1 MLGLT
6 LGSGGADMTSTLFP
20 LPPAPPARKK
30 RGRILGNPGL
40 VVAAAVLILITL
52 MAIFAPFIAPHD
64 PYTQILDDRLI
75 PPAFVDV
82 EMADPRYLL
91 GTDNLGRDYLSRLIY
106 GARISL
112 LIGALTVLV
121 SGVIGTVLG
130 VSAGYFGGRVD
141 TVVSFFITTRLSLP
155 VVMVA
160 LAVVAVAG
168 GSLRVVVLVLGMLL
182 WDRFAVVMRSAT
194 MQLRNLEYV
203 AAARSVGCSLPR
215 ILLGEILP
223 NLIPALVVVASYEM
237 AQAIL
242 LEAALSFLGLGV
254 QPPLPSW
261 GLMVAEAKEVMLFDP
276 WVILLPGIA
285 ICVLVLAI
293 NMLGDGIRDVT
304 APEGRS

>member
-1 MLGLT
+1 M
-6 LGSGGADMTSTLFP
+6 STTTAT
-20 LPPAPPARKK
+20 PPVRKR

-40 VVAAAVLILITL
+40 LVSAAALCLIAL
-52 MAIFAPFIAPHD
+52 MAIFAPLIAPLD
-64 PYTQILDDRLI
+64 PYAQILDDRML
-75 PPAFVDV
+75 PPAFIDA
-82 EMADPRYLL
+82 EYADPRYLL

-112 LIGALTVLV
+112 LIGFLTMLV
-121 SGVIGTVLG
+121 SGVIGTTMG
-130 VSAGYFGGRVD
+130 IAAGYFGGRVD
-141 TVVSFFITTRLSLP
+141 TVVSFLVTTRLSLP

-160 LAVVAVAG
+160 LAVVAIAG
-168 GSLRVVVLVLGMLL
+168 GSLQVVVLVLGLLL

-203 AAARSVGCSLPR
+203 AAARSVGCSTPR
-215 ILLGEILP
+215 ILIGEILP
-223 NLIPALVVVASYEM
+223 NLVSALVVVASYEM

-261 GLMVAEAKEVMLFDP
+261 GLMVAEAKEFMLFEP
-276 WVILLPGIA
+276 WMIMLPGLA

-293 NMLGDGIRDVT
+293 NMLGDGIRDAT

>member
-1 MLGLT
+1 M
-6 LGSGGADMTSTLFP
+6 SDITS
-20 LPPAPPARKK
+20 PAPAPAVRKK
-30 RGRILGNPGL
+30 RGRILGNSGL
-40 VVAAAVLILITL
+40 VFASIVLTLITL

-75 PPAFVDV
+75 PPAFIDA
-82 EMADPRYLL
+82 ELADPRYIL

-112 LIGALTVLV
+112 LIGLLTVLV

-130 VSAGYFGGRVD
+130 VAAGYFGGRVD
-141 TVVSFFITTRLSLP
+141 TVISFLITTRLSLP

-168 GSLRVVVLVLGMLL
+168 GSLQVVVLVLGLLL

-203 AAARSVGCSLPR
+203 AAARSVGCSTPR
-215 ILLGEILP
+215 ILVGEILP

-293 NMLGDGIRDVT
+293 NMLGDGIRDAT
-304 APEGRS
+304 APEGRT